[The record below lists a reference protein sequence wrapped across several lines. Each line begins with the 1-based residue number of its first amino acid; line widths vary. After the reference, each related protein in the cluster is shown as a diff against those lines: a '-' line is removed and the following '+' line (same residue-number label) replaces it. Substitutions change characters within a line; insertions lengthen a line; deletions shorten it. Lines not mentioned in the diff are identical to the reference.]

1 MIDTLSVEALAH
13 YARGMT
19 TMFFIVWTG
28 IIFRHRHQNSMMMVM
43 TIAISY
49 VTFGYIKDIAFLVT
63 PWMKHPMV
71 EDMVSLIDL
80 LCTPFMAA
88 FFLEATRPGIV
99 TAQRLLTGIF
109 VFFLP
114 IPTYLIFRSDV
125 IIAITYMMAFLVS
138 SASFL
143 LIIHFVIRYGKY
155 VNDNYSFTQDISVRW
170 VLGCAVIYLSWM
182 VMYYLCFYEPTWQG
196 EVIFDLFSIIIWVIL
211 WLACRKHR
219 VVMEMLGKKAA
230 GRRNRKEAKQLL
242 AEQATLSEPTEPAKP
257 IVRRRPTSKEIFL
270 THALAK
276 LMEEKVY
283 LNPRLS
289 LSDLAQ
295 AIGTNKSYLSEFLN
309 SQGTSFYDYIN
320 EYRIAEACRILDSAK
335 TGERISIANVAARS
349 GFNSISSFNRYFYK
363 IKEMSPTV
371 YLRLCLM
378 DAITGEHTE
387 EDDKQE

>member
-1 MIDTLSVEALAH
+1 MLDTLSVEALAH
-13 YARGMT
+13 YVRGMT
-19 TMFFIVWTG
+19 TMFFIAWTG

-49 VTFGYIKDIAFLVT
+49 VTFGYIKDIAFLFT

-99 TAQRLLTGIF
+99 TSKRLLTGIF
-109 VFFLP
+109 MFFLP
-114 IPTYLIFRSDV
+114 IPAYLIFRSDL
-125 IIAITYMMAFLVS
+125 IIDIAYMMAFLVS

-143 LIIHFVIRYGKY
+143 LIVHFVISYGKF
-155 VNDNYSFTQDISVRW
+155 VNDNYSFTKDISVRW
-170 VLGCAVIYLSWM
+170 VLVCAVIYLTWM
-182 VMYYLCFYEPTWQG
+182 VMYYLCFNEPTWKG
-196 EVIFDLFSIIIWVIL
+196 EVIFDLFSIVIWVIL
-211 WLACRKHR
+211 WLASRKHR
-219 VVMEMLGKKAA
+219 VVMEMLGKKSS
-230 GRRNRKEAKQLL
+230 GRRNRKETKQLL
-242 AEQATLSEPTEPAKP
+242 AEQATQGESTEPAKP

-289 LSDLAQ
+289 LSDLAL

-349 GFNSISSFNRYFYK
+349 GFNSLSSFNRYFYK